1 MRLVLIPGWNENR
14 NAMDVF
20 VRGRHGIDGFAA
32 NGFTCAVFDGG
43 RGALSDRI
51 DQFAQFLSG
60 LQSADRSDEP
70 VALFGYSAGGL
81 IARGLL
87 RSGQSQVRIAA
98 IFQLG
103 APNAGIVT
111 DNLNGLLHRLHFSKS
126 VVADM
131 DIESSFMRWLN
142 GTLGHW
148 VTDAASDEKQWKL
161 DGKPWVAGDVP
172 IFNLAGRLAR
182 YRNRSDGVV
191 IVESA
196 SLDGNVPCEFL
207 TDPSANH
214 LNLSGSWNPFT
225 LFLRRWLWNDRLWPR
240 AVQSAT
246 RFMQRGGPSL
256 DFDGKD

>member
-14 NAMDVF
+14 NAMDAF
-20 VRGRHGIDGFAA
+20 VKGRHRIPGFAA
-32 NGFTCAVFDGG
+32 SGFTCAVFDGG
-43 RGALSDRI
+43 RGSLTDRI
-51 DQFAQFLSG
+51 DQFAQFLAG
-60 LQSADRSDEP
+60 VHSADGSDDP

-87 RSGQSQVRIAA
+87 RAGYSDVRIAA

-111 DNLNGLLHRLHFSKS
+111 DNFNGLMQRLHFSKS

-131 DIESSFMRWLN
+131 DIESRFMRWLN

-148 VTDAASDEKQWKL
+148 VTETGSGEKRWKVN
-161 DGKPWVAGDVP
+161 GKPWVAGDVP

-182 YRNRSDGVV
+182 YRDRSDGVV

-196 SLDGNVPCEFL
+196 SLDGHVPCEFL
-207 TDPSANH
+207 TDKSANH

-225 LFLRRWLWNDRLWPR
+225 LLLRRWPCNDRLWPL
-240 AVQSAT
+240 AVQAAT
-246 RFMQRGGPSL
+246 RFFQPR
-256 DFDGKD
+256 